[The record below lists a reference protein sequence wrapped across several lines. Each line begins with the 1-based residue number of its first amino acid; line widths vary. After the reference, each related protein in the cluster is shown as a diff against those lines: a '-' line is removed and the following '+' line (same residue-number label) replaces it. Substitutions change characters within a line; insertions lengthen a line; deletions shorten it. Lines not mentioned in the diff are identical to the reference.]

1 MWAVLDWVR
10 KKPVSVTA
18 MERSAMVGIALI
30 LVLVVLVMSN
40 DISRLQ
46 DGGLNV
52 R

>member
-1 MWAVLDWVR
+1 VLDWVR
-10 KKPVSVTA
+10 KKPVSVVA
-18 MERSAMVGIALI
+18 MERSAMIGLALI

-40 DISRLQ
+40 DLSKLQ